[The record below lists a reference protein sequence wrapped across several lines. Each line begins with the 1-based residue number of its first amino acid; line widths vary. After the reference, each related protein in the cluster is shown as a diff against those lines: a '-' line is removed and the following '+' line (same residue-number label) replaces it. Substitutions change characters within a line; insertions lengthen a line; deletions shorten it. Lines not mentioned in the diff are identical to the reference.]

1 MFCFSYSSPQLPRT
15 QSLSLSP
22 SLSLSNSSHLCSR
35 ILSFF
40 IRFSLSLCSFLRENR
55 LAFLSLF
62 SGSVLAFRAFA
73 VSVRESTANAT
84 VANIFQPVAI
94 LANKQS
100 PTDRAESENIR
111 KKYIEKYYNK
121 YTYSVNKSGK
131 CAIIMGARQGP
142 LYKR

>member
-1 MFCFSYSSPQLPRT
+1 
-15 QSLSLSP
+15 
-22 SLSLSNSSHLCSR
+22 
-35 ILSFF
+35 
-40 IRFSLSLCSFLRENR
+40 LRENR

-100 PTDRAESENIR
+100 PTGRAESENIR